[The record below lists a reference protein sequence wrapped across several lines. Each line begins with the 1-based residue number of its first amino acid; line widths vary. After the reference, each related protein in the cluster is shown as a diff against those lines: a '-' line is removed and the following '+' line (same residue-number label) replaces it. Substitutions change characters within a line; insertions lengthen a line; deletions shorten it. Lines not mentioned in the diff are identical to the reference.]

1 MKPHMILVAGAAA
14 TLAACGGGTSTN
26 QNAGNGTDTSVEN
39 VSPAVENVA
48 APAPAGNE
56 TAVATVATPAAG
68 AAPTRE
74 FVVGRWGESGDCTL
88 AIDFRADGTTD
99 GPFGNWAL
107 DGNRLS
113 MAENPQVMTVTVVDQ
128 NTMESRLEGGPP
140 RRLTR
145 C

>member
-1 MKPHMILVAGAAA
+1 MKLYVIFAAGAALG
-14 TLAACGGGTSTN
+14 LAACGGTASN
-26 QNAGNGTDTSVEN
+26 EVAANDAAPPAEN
-39 VSPAVENVA
+39 IVLPADENVA

-56 TAVATVATPAAG
+56 TAAATPAAG

-74 FVVGRWGESGDCTL
+74 FVVGRWGDSGDCTL

-99 GPFGNWAL
+99 GPFGNWTL
-107 DGNRLS
+107 EGNRLS
-113 MAENPQVMTVTVVDQ
+113 MADNPQVMTVTVIDQ

-140 RRLTR
+140 RRMTR